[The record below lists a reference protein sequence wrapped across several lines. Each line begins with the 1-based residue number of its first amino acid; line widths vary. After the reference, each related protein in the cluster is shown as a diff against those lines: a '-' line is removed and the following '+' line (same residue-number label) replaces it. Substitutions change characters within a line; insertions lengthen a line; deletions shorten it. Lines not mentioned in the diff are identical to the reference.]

1 VEGLA
6 VTAATLGRRLAVLPL
21 LVAMLALLVPVLPV
35 RAADAITLDGSA
47 ATATYNQAITFT
59 VRMTAPVL
67 PSRVEIRLGF
77 PQAIGP
83 YIADVALPASPG
95 TTTLRYTLDITGDG
109 HIVPNTPITA
119 TWAAIPAGGGAAILS
134 APITFLYQDTTQQWQ
149 SLKGSIVTVH
159 WTTGPQSFAKRALAI
174 AEKAIADASAL
185 LGVTE
190 TEPVDFFIYADN
202 ASFRAALGPG
212 TRENVGGTAHSDIRT
227 LFALLTADQIND
239 PWVGIVIPHE
249 LTHLVMDTAVR
260 NPYRYPPRW
269 LDEGVAVYLT
279 QGYDSSD
286 RALVTA
292 ATGSGDLLPLTALT
306 GQFPTDP
313 AKTSLAYAES
323 VSAIDYLV
331 RTYGKDALVKLIL
344 AYAEGPTDDEA
355 LTAAIGVDMAG
366 FQQGWYTAIG
376 ASTPQKYGPQP
387 APPGPLPPGWDAT
400 VPGASPGVVG
410 APAASAAASPTTSP
424 ATPAAT
430 GGNDGSGWDMTLVLL
445 TIVVVA
451 GAMLAGLV
459 LAGRRTTRS

>member
-1 VEGLA
+1 VTSAA
-6 VTAATLGRRLAVLPL
+6 VRRRLAVLPL
-21 LVAMLALLVPVLPV
+21 LATMLALLAPAVPV
-35 RAADAITLDGSA
+35 RAAGDITFDGSTA
-47 ATATYNQAITFT
+47 SATYNQSITFSI
-59 VRMTAPVL
+59 RMTAAVL
-67 PSRVEIRLGF
+67 PSRIEIRLGF

-83 YIADVALPASPG
+83 FIADVALPAG
-95 TTTLRYTLDITGDG
+95 TGTFTLRHTLDISGDG

-119 TWAAIPAGGGAAILS
+119 TWAAIPAGGGAAVLS
-134 APITFLYQDTTQQWQ
+134 APLTYLYQDTTQQWQ
-149 SLKGSIVTVH
+149 SLKGNIVTVH
-159 WTTGPQSFAKRALAI
+159 WTAGPASFARRALAI
-174 AEKAIADASAL
+174 AEKAIADASSL

-190 TEPVDFFIYADN
+190 TEPVDFFIYADD
-202 ASFRAALGPG
+202 AAFRAALGPG

-227 LFALLTADQIND
+227 LFALLTPDQIND

-355 LTAAIGVDMAG
+355 LKAAIGVDMAG
-366 FQQGWYTAIG
+366 FQQGWYTDIG
-376 ASTPQKYGPQP
+376 AAAPQEYGPQP

-400 VPGASPGVVG
+400 VPGASPGASA
-410 APAASAAASPTTSP
+410 APAASAATIQTAP
-424 ATPAAT
+424 PAAAA
-430 GGNDGSGWDMTLVLL
+430 GGSGSSGDLTLVLL
-445 TIVVVA
+445 AIVVVS

-459 LAGRRTTRS
+459 LAGRRAASS